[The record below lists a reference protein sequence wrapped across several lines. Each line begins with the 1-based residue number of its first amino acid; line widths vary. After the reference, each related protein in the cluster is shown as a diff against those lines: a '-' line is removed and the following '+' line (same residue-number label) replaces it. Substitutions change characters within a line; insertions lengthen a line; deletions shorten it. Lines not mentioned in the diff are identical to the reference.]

1 MADEL
6 SDFLADPN
14 GETFLRLRALVEA
27 SPRYTMISD
36 EDDQLA
42 ELIESGAYDQAAELA
57 EQLMPNWLL
66 SPRVHRLATTAAE
79 QLGAT
84 ETAARE
90 RYLERACTKGL
101 LLAGDGTRERPYPV
115 LHVADEYDLLDILAK
130 EPVGQKVAN
139 GTDGPCDVITCED
152 GSEVWFS
159 IASGLQNAVAQNR

>member
-14 GETFLRLRALVEA
+14 SETFLRLRALVEGA
-27 SPRYTMISD
+27 PGYAMISD
-36 EDDQLA
+36 EDERLA
-42 ELIESGAYDQAAELA
+42 ELVEAGAYDQAAEFA

-66 SPRVHRLATTAAE
+66 SPRVHRLATAAAE
-79 QLGAT
+79 RLGAT

-115 LHVADEYDLLDILAK
+115 LHVSDESDLLGILDK
-130 EPVGQKVAN
+130 EPVGQKIAN

-152 GSEVWFS
+152 GSEIWFS
-159 IASGLQNAVAQNR
+159 IASGLENAVAQTR